1 MILAVLSQAV
11 KQLDW
16 SFCHVC
22 RVKKLSTAL
31 LTTLNSA
38 KFVIQ
43 MWKVKKLQTVAER
56 VLFSVKLIP
65 LILFS
70 VIS

>member
-31 LTTLNSA
+31 LTTLNAA
-38 KFVIQ
+38 KFVI
-43 MWKVKKLQTVAER
+43 
-56 VLFSVKLIP
+56 
-65 LILFS
+65 
-70 VIS
+70 

>member
-22 RVKKLSTAL
+22 RVKTPMSTAL
-31 LTTLNSA
+31 LTTLNAA
-38 KFVIQ
+38 KFVI
-43 MWKVKKLQTVAER
+43 
-56 VLFSVKLIP
+56 
-65 LILFS
+65 
-70 VIS
+70 